1 MAESGS
7 EAASES
13 KAPAGKIQ
21 PRRITLA
28 DLGAVLT
35 AGWRDFI
42 AHPQYGLFFAAFYA
56 LGGGGIL
63 YAALRLDALW
73 WLIPAMGGFPLLAPF
88 AAVGL
93 YEVSRRRESGE
104 PLSWRAVLGAL
115 KGRGDDQLLMMGGI
129 IFVAFS
135 FWMILAHAIF
145 AIFVGESGIG
155 SGTAGLLLSPEALAM
170 LAVGGAVGAAF
181 ALALFATTVTSL
193 PMLVERDVDFITAI
207 IASVGSVKASPGAM
221 LGWAAFIAIA
231 LTLAMVPLFLGL
243 LIVLPVLGHATWH
256 LYRRVLGVS

>member
-1 MAESGS
+1 MAEASGS
-7 EAASES
+7 KS
-13 KAPAGKIQ
+13 PAEKLR
-21 PRRITLA
+21 PRTITIS
-28 DLGAVLT
+28 DLGGALA
-35 AGWRDFI
+35 AGWRDFA
-42 AHPQYGLFFAAFYA
+42 AHPQYGLFFAGFYA

-63 YAALRLDALW
+63 TAALRLDALW
-73 WLIPAMGGFPLLAPF
+73 WLIPAIGGFPLLAPF

-104 PLSWRAVLGAL
+104 RLSWRAVLGAL

-155 SGTAGLLLSPEALAM
+155 AGTAAILLSPEALAM

-181 ALALFATTVTSL
+181 AIALFATTVTSL
-193 PMLVERDVDFITAI
+193 PMLVERDVDFISAI
-207 IASVGSVKASPGAM
+207 IASVSAVSANKGVMAA
-221 LGWAAFIAIA
+221 WAAMIAVA
-231 LTLAMVPLFLGL
+231 LALAMVPLFLGL
-243 LIVLPVLGHATWH
+243 LIVMPVLGHATWH
-256 LYRRVLGVS
+256 LYRRVLGVG

>member
-1 MAESGS
+1 MAEAGS
-7 EAASES
+7 SS
-13 KAPAGKIQ
+13 NGKAPERPAP

-28 DLGAVLT
+28 DLGAALT
-35 AGWRDFI
+35 AGWRDFA

-56 LGGGGIL
+56 LGGAGIL
-63 YAALRLDALW
+63 FAALRLDALW

-155 SGTAGLLLSPEALAM
+155 AGTAGLLLSPEALAM

-181 ALALFATTVTSL
+181 AIALFAITVTSL

-207 IASVGSVKASPGAM
+207 IASVGAVKANAGVMAA
-221 LGWAAFIAIA
+221 WAAVIA
-231 LTLAMVPLFLGL
+231 LALSIAMVPLFLGL
-243 LIVLPVLGHATWH
+243 LIVMPVLGHATWH
-256 LYRRVLGVS
+256 LYRRVTGVP